1 MMIMMIESSDD
12 LDDSSDEDDDEE
24 TPVKKKTDGKKV
36 GYTSTPHPK
45 KAGKTPNTDA
55 KSPKSGGHLSCSS
68 CSKTF
73 NSETGL
79 TLHTKAKHG
88 AQSC

>member
-1 MMIMMIESSDD
+1 MMIMMIESGDD
-12 LDDSSDEDDDEE
+12 LDDSSDEDDGEE
-24 TPVKKKTDGKKV
+24 TPMKKTDGKKA
-36 GYTSTPHPK
+36 GHTATLHPK

-79 TLHTKAKHG
+79 TQHTKAKHG